1 MKKVFLIMGH
11 PTKDSFSGKLADAYE
26 KALIKKGYEVRRQDV
41 IDLKFNLITTTE
53 NYLKPERD
61 LIKTQNDIKWA
72 DEIIF
77 FYPLWWGFIPALLK
91 GYIDRVFI
99 PGFAYAYD
107 ENMKHSNYL
116 KGKTMRVFSTCD
128 ADENTVTNMYKNADF
143 IIFND
148 NMCHFLGMEM
158 KQMIRVD
165 TLYAKN
171 ESERKKIIEEIVSK
185 IE

>member
-1 MKKVFLIMGH
+1 
-11 PTKDSFSGKLADAYE
+11 
-26 KALIKKGYEVRRQDV
+26 
-41 IDLKFNLITTTE
+41 
-53 NYLKPERD
+53 
-61 LIKTQNDIKWA
+61 
-72 DEIIF
+72 
-77 FYPLWWGFIPALLK
+77 LLK

-107 ENMKHSNYL
+107 ENVKHSNYL
-116 KGKTMRVFSTCD
+116 KGKTMCVFSTCD
-128 ADENTVTNMYKNADF
+128 ADANTVTNTYKNADF

-148 NMCHFLGMEM
+148 NMCHFLGMQM